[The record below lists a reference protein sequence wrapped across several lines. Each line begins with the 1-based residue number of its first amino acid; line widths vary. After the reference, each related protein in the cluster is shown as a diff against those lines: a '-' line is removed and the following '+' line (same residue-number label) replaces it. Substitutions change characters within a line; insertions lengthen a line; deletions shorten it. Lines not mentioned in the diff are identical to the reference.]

1 MRCCKSGELKGPKLT
16 PPWLSGRCRAWAGG
30 VSAGVP
36 LGRSVPERS
45 GKPKDRLPQIRKECP
60 LWAMLPCSRGN
71 MEPRNGATSKGASNK
86 TSSRRNGSA
95 SGPLEVGRHIKQ
107 GATKAT
113 KQPGIWAKVVDFILV
128 SCQMSTTLVCNGKYP
143 KDSHGQRA
151 VLCIAHQI
159 HA

>member
-1 MRCCKSGELKGPKLT
+1 MLQVRRAQRTKTDTPLAIGSLPRVGGGGECGGST
-16 PPWLSGRCRAWAGG
+16 RAECAGTFRQAQRPVASNQEG
-30 VSAGVP
+30 VSSK
-36 LGRSVPERS
+36 R
-45 GKPKDRLPQIRKECP
+45 
-60 LWAMLPCSRGN
+60 AMLPCSRGN

-143 KDSHGQRA
+143 KDSHGQPCFA
-151 VLCIAHQI
+151 
-159 HA
+159 